1 VAARV
6 IVAEV
11 RSPRDMVRV
20 IRELGVADGTGRGA
34 RAALGAR
41 ADPVVQAGPET
52 PDAPEPTFLV
62 KPAWFSPHRANFTG
76 ARELDLVLGAL
87 PPGRRIVVE
96 GHSGGRNYGGREI
109 TPDNADENR
118 EWIREQDRL
127 FLERTG
133 IARVLERHRAEY
145 LNVTEEVWA
154 GRVAPAEEIRDAVE
168 RAFGRGA
175 QETPVHDE
183 SLFGVVPQ
191 RLFELRGSVLVSLAK
206 LKTGSWSLKN
216 LFGLI
221 PDPMRL
227 RWHGER
233 GELLGRSV
241 TDIASIYRA
250 LFRVVGLVEGVYE
263 SAVYREGGRHR
274 IVWGRYDVVE
284 ELGLV
289 LGGWDLVTLD
299 SCCAELFGEDAR
311 GRSFLRIGEAVFG
324 EAARVPPELEA
335 VLSRWRERLLS

>member
-1 VAARV
+1 MAARLV
-6 IVAEV
+6 VAEV
-11 RSPRDMVRV
+11 RSAGDMARV
-20 IRELGVADGTGRGA
+20 IRELGVAN
-34 RAALGAR
+34 RAG
-41 ADPVVQAGPET
+41 VQAGPEM
-52 PDAPEPTFLV
+52 PGAPEPTFLV

-87 PPGRRIVVE
+87 PSGRRIVVE

-133 IARVLERHRAEY
+133 IARVLERHGAEY

-154 GRVAPAEEIRDAVE
+154 GRVAAAEEVRDAVE
-168 RAFGRGA
+168 RAFARGT
-175 QETPVHDE
+175 QETPVQDE
-183 SLFGVVPQ
+183 TLFGVVPR

-250 LFRVVGLVEGVYE
+250 LFPVVGLVEGVYE
-263 SAVYREGGRHR
+263 TAVYREGGRHR
-274 IVWGRYDVVE
+274 IVWGEYDVVE
-284 ELGLV
+284 GLGLV
-289 LGGWDLVTLD
+289 LASWDLVTLD

-311 GRSFLRIGEAVFG
+311 GRSFLRIGEGVFG
-324 EAARVPPELEA
+324 EAARVPPELEGA
-335 VLSRWRERLLS
+335 LSRWRERLLL